1 MIKLAN
7 PLYYPISVLAGG
19 VVLVVGVRLMGLSN
33 IVILPAAALVTTAG
47 ATVLKSRE
55 PDEQKL
61 AHQQLQ
67 RELQLMQASGKS
79 LAEKAEVLRQE
90 ANQLLTRS
98 SFQLE
103 LLIAIQEAC
112 DRAIELPA
120 KIDQLASRLQGANSL
135 LSVSELQQQLLEVQ
149 TKQQASSGVAHQHL
163 NQLANS
169 LKRNIQLAQEGQDT
183 RTAQIVS
190 LYTLIQDAAGVLQQ
204 LQNKLRTSDLTN
216 SEQVNELQSLSA
228 ELNSFQE
235 NVDILVSK

>member
-7 PLYYPISVLAGG
+7 PLYYPMAMLAGG
-19 VVLVVGVRLMGLSN
+19 IVLVVGVRVMELSN
-33 IVILPAAALVTTAG
+33 IVILPTAAVVATAG
-47 ATVLKSRE
+47 ATVLKSRS
-55 PDEQKL
+55 DAQRL
-61 AHQQLQ
+61 AKQQLQ
-67 RELQLMQASGKS
+67 RELQVMQASGKT

-90 ANQLLTRS
+90 ANQLLTRD

-103 LLIAIQEAC
+103 LLTAVQYAC

-120 KIDQLASRLQGANSL
+120 KIDQLAMRLPSADSL

-149 TKQQASSGVAHQHL
+149 TKQCSSSGVASQHL
-163 NQLANS
+163 NQLADS

-190 LYTLIQDAAGVLQQ
+190 LYTLIQDSAGVLQQ
-204 LQNKLRTSDLTN
+204 LQNKLRTADLTN
-216 SEQVNELQSLSA
+216 LEQVNELRSLSS
-228 ELNSFQE
+228 EFNSFQE

>member
-7 PLYYPISVLAGG
+7 PLYYPISVLTGG
-19 VVLVVGVRLMGLSN
+19 VVLVIGVRLMGLSN
-33 IVILPAAALVTTAG
+33 IVILPTAALVTTAG

-67 RELQLMQASGKS
+67 RELQVMQASGKS

-90 ANQLLTRS
+90 ANQLLTRG

-103 LLIAIQEAC
+103 LLIAVQEAC
-112 DRAIELPA
+112 DRAIELPP
-120 KIDQLASRLQGANSL
+120 KIDQLASRLQGTNSL

-149 TKQQASSGVAHQHL
+149 TKQQASFGVARQHL
-163 NQLANS
+163 NQLAKS

-183 RTAQIVS
+183 RSAQIVS

-204 LQNKLRTSDLTN
+204 LQNKLRTSDLNN